1 MVSGRGRL
9 FGAIEKCLK
18 RTNVRARPDDRRG
31 RRLADEVEALRPRPG
46 GLPSP
51 AAATVIWRRLSLE
64 EAHHSTAIE
73 GNTLVLAQVAELL
86 QEGRAV
92 GNRELREY
100 LEARG
105 YATAAD
111 WVYADF
117 EQVHPLPVRVA
128 GAPRR

>member
-1 MVSGRGRL
+1 VPEANKRQGSSGRP
-9 FGAIEKCLK
+9 A
-18 RTNVRARPDDRRG
+18 RATVY
-31 RRLADEVEALRPRPG
+31 RRLADEVEALRQRPG